1 MSTADPCTNQQF
13 TFSSSVEYTDNG
25 GKNLSEGIKLLMKL
39 WTLHQFSNSLF
50 CPNSLESS
58 RSEQYVHVIP
68 YRVQRVTIIK
78 TTCKSHMPKLRG
90 QIRQNIPLAGK
101 EPISPQ
107 AEGFLTMASR
117 HQVLEVLK
125 TLVLQ
130 PPYPMSVTQIG
141 LQLTTIHASISKG
154 PLLKNVEIIL
164 IKGAL
169 KSQID
174 YLSRRLL
181 KNKTGEIKKSSQ
193 MANNKAIN

>member
-1 MSTADPCTNQQF
+1 M
-13 TFSSSVEYTDNG
+13 G
-25 GKNLSEGIKLLMKL
+25 GKYLSEGIKLLMKL

-50 CPNSLESS
+50 WPNSLESS
-58 RSEQYVHVIP
+58 KSEQYVHVIP

-78 TTCKSHMPKLRG
+78 ITCKSRMPKLRKG
-90 QIRQNIPLAGK
+90 STEQIPLAGK

-130 PPYPMSVTQIG
+130 PPYPISVTQIG
-141 LQLTTIHASISKG
+141 LQLTKIHASTSKG
-154 PLLKNVEIIL
+154 PPLKNVEIIL
-164 IKGAL
+164 IKRAL

-174 YLSRRLL
+174 YLSRRYWIRIQVV
-181 KNKTGEIKKSSQ
+181 EE
-193 MANNKAIN
+193 

>member
-58 RSEQYVHVIP
+58 KSEQYVHVIP
-68 YRVQRVTIIK
+68 YRVQPVTIIK
-78 TTCKSHMPKLRG
+78 TTCKSHMPKLRKG
-90 QIRQNIPLAGK
+90 SNSTEQIPLAGK

-125 TLVLQ
+125 TLALQ
-130 PPYPMSVTQIG
+130 PPYPISVTQIG
-141 LQLTTIHASISKG
+141 LQLTTIRASTSKG

-164 IKGAL
+164 VKGAL

-174 YLSRRLL
+174 YLSRRH
-181 KNKTGEIKKSSQ
+181 
-193 MANNKAIN
+193 